1 VIPLLAWLAA
11 SSPVFAAPEPTVAP
25 AVAPVPAAIP
35 DPGFRTEKRHQII
48 LGTWAGVNLIGGT
61 TGALL
66 ARTPEGRTFHASNA
80 LWNTVNL
87 GLAVGGA
94 ISWKKRAT
102 APDLETLR
110 KRHRGLRTA
119 LAINIGLDVLYV
131 ASGVA
136 LWAVGGESNGVPLR
150 PIGQAL
156 VIQGGFLMGFDAAFL
171 SSHHLRA
178 GKVAVGPGAVMVR
191 F

>member
-1 VIPLLAWLAA
+1 MIATLALL
-11 SSPVFAAPEPTVAP
+11 SSA
-25 AVAPVPAAIP
+25 AVAAEPLAPPIP
-35 DPGFRTEKRHQII
+35 DPGLPTEKRHMVI
-48 LGTWAGVNLIGGT
+48 LGSWAGANLIGGT

-66 ARTPEGRTFHASNA
+66 AETPEGRTFHASNA

-94 ISWKKRAT
+94 LGWKKRAT

-119 LAINIGLDVLYV
+119 LAVNIGLDVLYV

-136 LWAVGGESNGVPLR
+136 LWAVGGESNGVPLQ
-150 PIGQAL
+150 PMGQAL
-156 VIQGGFLMGFDAAFL
+156 ALQGGFLLGFDTAFL
-171 SSHHLRA
+171 ASHHLRA
-178 GKVAVGPGAVMVR
+178 GQVTVGPGAVMVR